1 MTLFPS
7 IVTVGAA
14 LNISEEDILT
24 VTTSPV
30 FARVVVLLLDAI
42 DVVIVGAVLSI
53 VTVDPSVVA
62 LRDEAPIFS
71 LAS

>member
-1 MTLFPS
+1 LPS

-53 VTVDPSVVA
+53 VTVEPSVVA
-62 LRDEAPIFS
+62 LKEEA
-71 LAS
+71 

>member
-62 LRDEAPIFS
+62 LKEEAPIFS
-71 LAS
+71 FAS

>member
-1 MTLFPS
+1 M
-7 IVTVGAA
+7 VTVGAA

-30 FARVVVLLLDAI
+30 LASVVVLLSEAI

-53 VTVDPSVVA
+53 VTVDQSVVA
-62 LRDEAPIFS
+62 LKDEAPIFS